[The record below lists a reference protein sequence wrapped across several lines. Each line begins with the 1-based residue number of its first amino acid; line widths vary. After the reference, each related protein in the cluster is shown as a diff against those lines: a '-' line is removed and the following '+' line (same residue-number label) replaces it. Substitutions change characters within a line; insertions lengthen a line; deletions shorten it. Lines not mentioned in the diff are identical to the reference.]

1 MVESFVDKATS
12 EAPATATADSIKSER
27 VHDFPV
33 THAITTPNTDNPKRS
48 TCGNSNPERAKN
60 STDPDCPA
68 MLEQEANIAG
78 ACPLK
83 AEELGSLYE
92 RLLAL

>member
-1 MVESFVDKATS
+1 
-12 EAPATATADSIKSER
+12 
-27 VHDFPV
+27 
-33 THAITTPNTDNPKRS
+33 
-48 TCGNSNPERAKN
+48 
-60 STDPDCPA
+60 